1 MTTKLSGWRI
11 LYAAELDGVEE
22 VSVAAKS
29 TPLDLLK
36 FVEVKTRL
44 KDSTEQQYRNY
55 LKWKLPKWWCQSF
68 LVGVETIHVGFR
80 SRDGHVREMEKLLVR
95 DIPKMCDGVWSPAIM
110 VRFGADFLSTVQ
122 DAMHDIDCPHTVFKF
137 DYDNNKSWN
146 VTYEVIEGPNE
157 LSFLPQSHID
167 LMSR

>member
-1 MTTKLSGWRI
+1 M
-11 LYAAELDGVEE
+11 
-22 VSVAAKS
+22 AAKS

-44 KDSTEQQYRNY
+44 KDTTEQQYRNY

-137 DYDNNKSWN
+137 DYDNNKRWN